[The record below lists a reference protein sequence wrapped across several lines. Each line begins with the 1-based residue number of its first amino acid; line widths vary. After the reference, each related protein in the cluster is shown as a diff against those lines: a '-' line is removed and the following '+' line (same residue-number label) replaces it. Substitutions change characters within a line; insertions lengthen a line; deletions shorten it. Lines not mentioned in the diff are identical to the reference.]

1 MICPNCGKELEEGQV
16 CTCATEQNES
26 QNEATVNQTSVNN
39 NDYEQNYQEPEN
51 NSEYTQN
58 YQEPVQPD
66 AGYYN
71 PNPNQYY
78 YVDPNQQQQYYM
90 PNIEPSTDYPEGY
103 KPKKKYVAVI
113 LGYALGVFGIHNFY
127 LGNSSRGLAQ
137 VLLSTIGCILFGLGP
152 VAALIWSLVETT
164 LILTDKIDA
173 DANNYKIMT
182 FAEELAKANKK
193 ANE

>member
-16 CTCATEQNES
+16 CTCAAEQNDS
-26 QNEATVNQTSVNN
+26 QNEAAVNQTSVNN
-39 NDYEQNYQEPEN
+39 NDCEQNYQEQEN

-90 PNIEPSTDYPEGY
+90 PNMEPSTDYPEGY

-137 VLLSTIGCILFGLGP
+137 VLLSTIGCVLFCLGP
-152 VAALIWSLVETT
+152 VASLIWSLVETT